1 MWLRNLLLIKNP
13 QFLPNIFETW
23 SKGLPHELVI
33 LNKSQRNWVKI
44 VDFLIRAYFWATCH
58 FQGPYTVVWEA
69 LV

>member
-44 VDFLIRAYFWATCH
+44 VDFFNNSIFLGHMSIL
-58 FQGPYTVVWEA
+58 GPHTV
-69 LV
+69 